1 MPTASASEAVAVKP
15 NKVICFTTK
24 RFIRTACTQIRP
36 TKASLPHFEAIMAAI
51 LTTKLY
57 AINMSSFIVL
67 TSVAHFRV
75 DSYLAKLEKD
85 LYEQL
90 RGRLI
95 RLPKVT
101 VSRGPGYCP
110 QSSQGADLMLKRG
123 VVQK

>member
-1 MPTASASEAVAVKP
+1 
-15 NKVICFTTK
+15 
-24 RFIRTACTQIRP
+24 
-36 TKASLPHFEAIMAAI
+36 
-51 LTTKLY
+51 
-57 AINMSSFIVL
+57 MSSFIVL

-101 VSRGPGYCP
+101 VLEALVIVLSPPRELD
-110 QSSQGADLMLKRG
+110 SMLKRG